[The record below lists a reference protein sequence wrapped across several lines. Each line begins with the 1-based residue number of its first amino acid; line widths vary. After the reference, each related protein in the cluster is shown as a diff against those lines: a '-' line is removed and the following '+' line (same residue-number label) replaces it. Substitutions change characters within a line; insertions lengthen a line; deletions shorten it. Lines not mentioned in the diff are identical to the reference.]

1 MKESIKNIIISI
13 SIIIIAILISLFFIN
28 NSNTSL
34 NNKKSKEIGIGS
46 RTININILDNKIL
59 CEDVI
64 LFNMHSREE
73 LKYKFFQ
80 EYDYLNNTKL
90 YINNSDNFYSTSLKM
105 DLLKGYINIDK
116 RLLNGLKITD
126 KNVSIKLTYELDL
139 DYITRYT
146 NTDVLPLYM
155 DLENIDYLNN
165 LNKDKAS
172 SFVGATSSDI
182 LIKKNIDAKVSDTS
196 WIDMVEECIPYL
208 DNIIRNPRRFIVQE
222 ENIVPI
228 EKAKVVTEE
237 SIRHLAQ
244 HTSMIQE
251 VQEDGTVI
259 PLKLLNVYREE
270 TVDLYENR
278 FIKSLVDNLYTFVNN
293 KLNESDQRSYA
304 KVVSDVTYSG
314 RMKRKDEEVEINLSL
329 KSKKTTEVDASK
341 DGHSLDERI
350 EHIRDIVTSFRGS
363 AFIKSLKE
371 SSPVRSPIRKTNVI
385 LKEQNFIKALE
396 LWEYLEKNNIKPVT
410 SIEKRNEVSK
420 SNDVKTLYDLA
431 FFINSD
437 ALDNETKAKY
447 DLAFFIDNDAIEIKD
462 KAKKEEFNS
471 AIVSKLVND
480 FVFGGDITEREF
492 KKLMEKEFKEA
503 NKRKEKATS
512 GIKKCIETFL
522 DDVDKKK
529 KKMVTII
536 K

>member
-1 MKESIKNIIISI
+1 MNI
-13 SIIIIAILISLFFIN
+13 
-28 NSNTSL
+28 
-34 NNKKSKEIGIGS
+34 
-46 RTININILDNKIL
+46 
-59 CEDVI
+59 V
-64 LFNMHSREE
+64 
-73 LKYKFFQ
+73 
-80 EYDYLNNTKL
+80 
-90 YINNSDNFYSTSLKM
+90 
-105 DLLKGYINIDK
+105 
-116 RLLNGLKITD
+116 
-126 KNVSIKLTYELDL
+126 
-139 DYITRYT
+139 DYI
-146 NTDVLPLYM
+146 
-155 DLENIDYLNN
+155 NN

-172 SFVGATSSDI
+172 SFVGATTSDI

-278 FIKSLVDNLYTFVNN
+278 FIKSLVDNLYTFVTN
-293 KLNESDQRSYA
+293 KLEESDQKSYA
-304 KVVSDVTYSG
+304 KVDSEVTYKG
-314 RMKRKDEEVEINLSL
+314 IMKKKDEVVEVNLQL
-329 KSKKTTEVDASK
+329 TSKKETDVDASK

-350 EHIRDIVTSFRGS
+350 EHIRDIVSAFRS
-363 AFIKSLKE
+363 STFIKSLKE

-437 ALDNETKAKY
+437 ALDTS
-447 DLAFFIDNDAIEIKD
+447 
-462 KAKKEEFNS
+462 KEESNGYNS

-480 FVFGGDITEREF
+480 FVFSGDITEKEF

-512 GIKKCIETFL
+512 GIKKCIEAFL

>member
-1 MKESIKNIIISI
+1 MNI
-13 SIIIIAILISLFFIN
+13 
-28 NSNTSL
+28 
-34 NNKKSKEIGIGS
+34 
-46 RTININILDNKIL
+46 
-59 CEDVI
+59 V
-64 LFNMHSREE
+64 
-73 LKYKFFQ
+73 
-80 EYDYLNNTKL
+80 
-90 YINNSDNFYSTSLKM
+90 
-105 DLLKGYINIDK
+105 
-116 RLLNGLKITD
+116 
-126 KNVSIKLTYELDL
+126 
-139 DYITRYT
+139 DYI
-146 NTDVLPLYM
+146 
-155 DLENIDYLNN
+155 NN

-278 FIKSLVDNLYTFVNN
+278 FIKSLVDNLYTFVTN
-293 KLNESDQRSYA
+293 KLEESDQKSYA
-304 KVVSDVTYSG
+304 KVNSEVTYKG
-314 RMKRKDEEVEINLSL
+314 IMKKKNEVVEINLQL
-329 KSKKTTEVDASK
+329 NSKKETDVDASK
-341 DGHSLDERI
+341 NGHSLDERI
-350 EHIRDIVTSFRGS
+350 EHIKDIVS
-363 AFIKSLKE
+363 AFKSSTFIKNLKE

-385 LKEQNFIKALE
+385 LKEPNFIKALE

-410 SIEKRNEVSK
+410 SIEKKNEVSK
-420 SNDVKTLYDLA
+420 SGDVKTLYDLA

-437 ALDNETKAKY
+437 ALDTA
-447 DLAFFIDNDAIEIKD
+447 
-462 KAKKEEFNS
+462 KEECNGYNS

-480 FVFGGDITEREF
+480 FVFSGDITEKEF

-522 DDVDKKK
+522 NDVDKKK

>member
-1 MKESIKNIIISI
+1 MDIV
-13 SIIIIAILISLFFIN
+13 
-28 NSNTSL
+28 
-34 NNKKSKEIGIGS
+34 
-46 RTININILDNKIL
+46 D
-59 CEDVI
+59 
-64 LFNMHSREE
+64 
-73 LKYKFFQ
+73 
-80 EYDYLNNTKL
+80 
-90 YINNSDNFYSTSLKM
+90 YINN
-105 DLLKGYINIDK
+105 I
-116 RLLNGLKITD
+116 
-126 KNVSIKLTYELDL
+126 
-139 DYITRYT
+139 
-146 NTDVLPLYM
+146 
-155 DLENIDYLNN
+155 
-165 LNKDKAS
+165 NKDKAS
-172 SFVGATSSDI
+172 SFVGATSSNI
-182 LIKKNIDAKVSDTS
+182 LIKKDIDAKVSDTT

-278 FIKSLVDNLYTFVNN
+278 FIKSLVDNLYTFVTN
-293 KLNESDQRSYA
+293 KLQESDQKSYA
-304 KVVSDVTYSG
+304 KVNSEVSYRG
-314 RMKRKDEEVEINLSL
+314 LMKRKGEVVEVNLQLS
-329 KSKKTTEVDASK
+329 SKKETDVDASK

-350 EHIRDIVTSFRGS
+350 EHIRDIVSAFRGS
-363 AFIKSLKE
+363 TFIKSLKE

-410 SIEKRNEVSK
+410 SVEKRNEVSK
-420 SNDVKTLYDLA
+420 NADVKALYDLA

-437 ALDNETKAKY
+437 ALDVN
-447 DLAFFIDNDAIEIKD
+447 
-462 KAKKEEFNS
+462 KEETGGYNS

-480 FVFGGDITEREF
+480 FVFSGDITEKEF

-503 NKRKEKATS
+503 NKRKEKATA
-512 GIKKCIETFL
+512 GIKKCIESFL

-529 KKMVTII
+529 KKMVAII

>member
-1 MKESIKNIIISI
+1 MNI
-13 SIIIIAILISLFFIN
+13 
-28 NSNTSL
+28 
-34 NNKKSKEIGIGS
+34 
-46 RTININILDNKIL
+46 
-59 CEDVI
+59 V
-64 LFNMHSREE
+64 
-73 LKYKFFQ
+73 
-80 EYDYLNNTKL
+80 
-90 YINNSDNFYSTSLKM
+90 
-105 DLLKGYINIDK
+105 
-116 RLLNGLKITD
+116 
-126 KNVSIKLTYELDL
+126 
-139 DYITRYT
+139 DYI
-146 NTDVLPLYM
+146 
-155 DLENIDYLNN
+155 NN

-278 FIKSLVDNLYTFVNN
+278 FIKSLVDNLYTFVTN
-293 KLNESDQRSYA
+293 KLEESDQKSYA
-304 KVVSDVTYSG
+304 KVDSEVTYKG
-314 RMKRKDEEVEINLSL
+314 IMKKKDEVVEVNLQL
-329 KSKKTTEVDASK
+329 TSKKETDVDASK

-350 EHIRDIVTSFRGS
+350 EHIRDIVSAFRS
-363 AFIKSLKE
+363 STFIKSLKE

-437 ALDNETKAKY
+437 ALDTS
-447 DLAFFIDNDAIEIKD
+447 
-462 KAKKEEFNS
+462 KEESNGYNS

-480 FVFGGDITEREF
+480 FVFSGDITEKEF

-512 GIKKCIETFL
+512 GIKKCIEAFL

-529 KKMVTII
+529 KKMVAII

>member
-1 MKESIKNIIISI
+1 MDI
-13 SIIIIAILISLFFIN
+13 
-28 NSNTSL
+28 
-34 NNKKSKEIGIGS
+34 
-46 RTININILDNKIL
+46 
-59 CEDVI
+59 V
-64 LFNMHSREE
+64 
-73 LKYKFFQ
+73 
-80 EYDYLNNTKL
+80 EY
-90 YINNSDNFYSTSLKM
+90 I
-105 DLLKGYINIDK
+105 
-116 RLLNGLKITD
+116 
-126 KNVSIKLTYELDL
+126 
-139 DYITRYT
+139 
-146 NTDVLPLYM
+146 
-155 DLENIDYLNN
+155 NN
-165 LNKDKAS
+165 LNKEKAS
-172 SFVGATSSDI
+172 AFVGATSSNITVKRD
-182 LIKKNIDAKVSDTS
+182 IDACVSDTS

-278 FIKSLVDNLYTFVNN
+278 FIKSLVDNLYTFVTN
-293 KLNESDQRSYA
+293 KLEESDQKSYA
-304 KVVSDVTYSG
+304 KVDSEVTYKG
-314 RMKRKDEEVEINLSL
+314 IMKKKDEVVEVNLQL
-329 KSKKTTEVDASK
+329 TSKKETDVDASK

-350 EHIRDIVTSFRGS
+350 EHIRDIVSAFRS
-363 AFIKSLKE
+363 STFIKSLKE

-437 ALDNETKAKY
+437 ALDTS
-447 DLAFFIDNDAIEIKD
+447 
-462 KAKKEEFNS
+462 KEESNGYNS

-480 FVFGGDITEREF
+480 FVFSGDITEKEF

-512 GIKKCIETFL
+512 GIKKCIEAFL

>member
-1 MKESIKNIIISI
+1 MNI
-13 SIIIIAILISLFFIN
+13 
-28 NSNTSL
+28 
-34 NNKKSKEIGIGS
+34 
-46 RTININILDNKIL
+46 
-59 CEDVI
+59 V
-64 LFNMHSREE
+64 
-73 LKYKFFQ
+73 
-80 EYDYLNNTKL
+80 
-90 YINNSDNFYSTSLKM
+90 
-105 DLLKGYINIDK
+105 
-116 RLLNGLKITD
+116 
-126 KNVSIKLTYELDL
+126 
-139 DYITRYT
+139 DYI
-146 NTDVLPLYM
+146 
-155 DLENIDYLNN
+155 NN

-278 FIKSLVDNLYTFVNN
+278 FIKSLVDNLYTFVTN
-293 KLNESDQRSYA
+293 KLEESDQKSYA
-304 KVVSDVTYSG
+304 KVDSEVTYKG
-314 RMKRKDEEVEINLSL
+314 IMKKKGEVVEVNLQL
-329 KSKKTTEVDASK
+329 TSKKETDVDASK

-350 EHIRDIVTSFRGS
+350 EHIRDIVSAFRS
-363 AFIKSLKE
+363 STFIKSLKE

-437 ALDNETKAKY
+437 ALDTS
-447 DLAFFIDNDAIEIKD
+447 
-462 KAKKEEFNS
+462 KEESNGYNS

-480 FVFGGDITEREF
+480 FVFSGDITEKEF